1 MTASRYRGQPVSEG
15 IGVGEIYLGDAR
27 GAAGGAAAGAGADEV
42 RAAFAAVA
50 HDRAELAAQLR
61 SRGRDRDA
69 GIVDIGALIAADSA
83 LTDPVLDAVRGGA
96 DAIVAVQE
104 AAEAQAVLLAALPD
118 PDLAQRA
125 ADVRQIASAVV
136 DYLTGSSVPLPP
148 EGSFILV
155 RREVDP
161 ADLIR
166 LAEAGLAGAV
176 SVGGG
181 ASSHAAIIARGLGLP
196 MLAGADPRVLAAA
209 AGHPAI
215 LDAGAEE
222 LTVDPSATRLAA
234 ARARS
239 VAAANPAH
247 SAAPAG
253 PVRTADGEQVTLLCN
268 VASAAETRLGLS
280 GGAAGVGLLRT
291 EIPFTGAA
299 GWPAEADHLAQLTP
313 VLSLLADQPAVVR
326 LLDFSGD
333 KIPPFLSCRVPGLA
347 ALLGEPGA
355 LRDQL
360 KAILLA
366 GRDTQLAV
374 LVPMVRSLHEVRHV
388 RAALAQAAAE
398 TRTRVPELGIMVE
411 VAATAAAAGMFAPEV
426 DFFSIG
432 TNDLASEV
440 LQLDRAGP
448 GSQPALTAD
457 PRVLTLIESVVLAAR
472 QTGVKVSVCGDA
484 AADPAVLPLLI
495 GLGVRTLSV
504 GAARVPRVAQWI
516 AQTDAGQAADR
527 AAQIL
532 GTRVRALC
540 RPGSAPQLK
549 AGRTTPPR
557 PAPRSL
563 EMARAAAVTS
573 RTRSSID
580 PWSSSRPAGPTTP
593 IAPATTPS
601 RARIGAAI
609 PASPTVAS
617 WSSTAKPRW
626 RTWARAR
633 FSALLV
639 VFVRPVSGA
648 RPPASARV
656 RCAGVRLA
664 TIAWPSAQACHG
676 IAAPTSRICTV
687 LSGRNT

>member
-1 MTASRYRGQPVSEG
+1 V
-15 IGVGEIYLGDAR
+15 
-27 GAAGGAAAGAGADEV
+27 
-42 RAAFAAVA
+42 AAV
-50 HDRAELAAQLR
+50 
-61 SRGRDRDA
+61 
-69 GIVDIGALIAADSA
+69 
-83 LTDPVLDAVRGGA
+83 
-96 DAIVAVQE
+96 
-104 AAEAQAVLLAALPD
+104 
-118 PDLAQRA
+118 
-125 ADVRQIASAVV
+125 
-136 DYLTGSSVPLPP
+136 
-148 EGSFILV
+148 
-155 RREVDP
+155 
-161 ADLIR
+161 
-166 LAEAGLAGAV
+166 
-176 SVGGG
+176 
-181 ASSHAAIIARGLGLP
+181 
-196 MLAGADPRVLAAA
+196 
-209 AGHPAI
+209 
-215 LDAGAEE
+215 
-222 LTVDPSATRLAA
+222 
-234 ARARS
+234 
-239 VAAANPAH
+239 NPAH

-299 GWPAEADHLAQLTP
+299 GWPAQADHLAQLTP
-313 VLSLLADQPAVVR
+313 VLSLLAGQPAVVR

-360 KAILLA
+360 RAILLA

-388 RAALAQAAAE
+388 RAELAQAAAE
-398 TRTRVPELGIMVE
+398 TRTRAPELGIMVE

-448 GSQPALTAD
+448 GSQPALAAD

-516 AQTDAGQAADR
+516 AQTNSGQAADR

-540 RPGSAPQLK
+540 RPACAPQLK
-549 AGRTTPPR
+549 AERTTPPR

-573 RTRSSID
+573 RTRSSND
-580 PWSSSRPAGPTTP
+580 PWSSSRSAGPTTP

-601 RARIGAAI
+601 LARIGAAI

-617 WSSTAKPRW
+617 WSS
-626 RTWARAR
+626 
-633 FSALLV
+633 
-639 VFVRPVSGA
+639 
-648 RPPASARV
+648 
-656 RCAGVRLA
+656 
-664 TIAWPSAQACHG
+664 IA
-676 IAAPTSRICTV
+676 
-687 LSGRNT
+687 